1 MAIYGKAVG
10 AIGVGVGFALTVSVM
25 NGLSRYIFNGDSIE
39 ERAIAKFGGAN

>member
-1 MAIYGKAVG
+1 MATYRQAVG
-10 AIGVGVGFALTVSVM
+10 AVGVGIGFALTVSVM